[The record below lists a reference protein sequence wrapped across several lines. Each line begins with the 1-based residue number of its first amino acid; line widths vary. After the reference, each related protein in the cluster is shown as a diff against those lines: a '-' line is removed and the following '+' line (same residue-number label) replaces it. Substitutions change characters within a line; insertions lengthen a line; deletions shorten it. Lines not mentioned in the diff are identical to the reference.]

1 MRLRRTAGMDLELG
15 GHSNGEMVMRKKSSI
30 RHAAALAATALA
42 AALIAAPAHA
52 QQPKTQELKVWRH
65 GVVQA
70 KSDAGFV
77 FMASQGGFAEKQ
89 GLKIEMVQFT
99 GDALAL
105 KAMLAGELDSYEGSP
120 GGPMLAAS
128 QGADIKLLGCY
139 WPTLT
144 YGIYAKQ
151 SIATPKDLKGKSMAI
166 SAPGALPDLLARAVL
181 EQNGIAGNE
190 VRFAVMGSDTD
201 RYRAVSVGT
210 VDAAA
215 ASTEFV
221 PIAGASG
228 VKLLVHA
235 HDVVPNYLRFCSYV
249 SGRTLTSKNA
259 EVVSFLAA
267 QIAALRF
274 AMANR
279 DKVIAL
285 ATEITQAKADDPRAA
300 YIFDE
305 VKKYSAID
313 PEMPIPMDKLA
324 WMRELLAKTGNLTK
338 PVDFTKLVD
347 GSVRDK
353 ALAVVGR

>member
-1 MRLRRTAGMDLELG
+1 MTTRRHRLLRRAGMP
-15 GHSNGEMVMRKKSSI
+15 
-30 RHAAALAATALA
+30 AAAMLAALLSGPA
-42 AALIAAPAHA
+42 AA
-52 QQPKTQELKVWRH
+52 QPLKAWRH
-65 GVVQA
+65 GIVQA

-77 FMASQGGFAEKQ
+77 FMASTGGFAEKL

-105 KAMLAGELDSYEGSP
+105 KALLAGELDSYEGSP
-120 GGPMLAAS
+120 GGPMLASS
-128 QGADIKLLGCY
+128 QGADIKLIGCY
-139 WPTLT
+139 WPGVT
-144 YGIYAKQ
+144 YGIYSKS

-181 EQNGIAGNE
+181 EQNHLSPSD

-201 RYRAVSVGT
+201 RYRAVTVGN

-221 PIAGASG
+221 PLAKDAGI
-228 VKLLVHA
+228 KLLVHA
-235 HDVVPNYLRFCSYV
+235 HDAVPNYLRFCSYV
-249 SGRTLTSKNA
+249 NGKTLAQHGTD
-259 EVVSFLAA
+259 VVAFLAA
-267 QIAALRF
+267 EIVALRY

-279 DKVIAL
+279 DKVIEL
-285 ATEITQAKADDPRAA
+285 AQRITEAKPDDPRAA

-313 PEMPIPMDKLA
+313 PEMPIPMEKLA
-324 WMRELLAKTGNLTK
+324 WMRDLLTKTGNLTK
-338 PVDFTKLVD
+338 PVDFAKLVD

>member
-1 MRLRRTAGMDLELG
+1 MKTFIGAAR
-15 GHSNGEMVMRKKSSI
+15 
-30 RHAAALAATALA
+30 AAALAIA
-42 AALIAAPAHA
+42 AAPADA
-52 QQPKTQELKVWRH
+52 QQLKTWRH
-65 GVVQA
+65 GIVQA

-77 FMASQGGFAEKQ
+77 FMAANGGFAEKQ

-105 KAMLAGELDSYEGSP
+105 KALLAGELDSYEGSP

-151 SIATPKDLKGKSMAI
+151 SIATAKDLRGKSMAI

-181 EQNGIAGNE
+181 EQNSVPGNE

-221 PIAGASG
+221 PIAGQSG

-249 SGRTLTSKNA
+249 GARTLTQRNA
-259 EVVSFLAA
+259 EVVAFLAA
-267 QIAALRF
+267 QIAALRY

-279 DKVIAL
+279 DKTIEL
-285 ATEITQAKADDPRAA
+285 ATRITQAKADDPRAA

-313 PEMPIPMDKLA
+313 PEMPIPMDKLT
-324 WMRELLAKTGNLTK
+324 WMRELLTKTGNLTK
-338 PVDFTKLVD
+338 PVDLAKLAD
-347 GSVRDK
+347 GSAREK
-353 ALAVVGR
+353 ALAMAGK

>member
-1 MRLRRTAGMDLELG
+1 
-15 GHSNGEMVMRKKSSI
+15 MRKTSFIGS
-30 RHAAALAATALA
+30 AVALAVALA
-42 AALIAAPAHA
+42 AAPAGA
-52 QQPKTQELKVWRH
+52 QPLKTWKH
-65 GVVQA
+65 GIVQA

-77 FMASQGGFAEKQ
+77 FMVSNGGFAEKQ
-89 GLKIEMVQFT
+89 GLKVEMVQFT

-105 KAMLAGELDSYEGSP
+105 KALLAGELDSYEGSP
-120 GGPMLAAS
+120 GGPMLASS

-139 WPTLT
+139 WPTPT

-151 SIATPKDLKGKSMAI
+151 SIATAKDLRGKSMAI

-181 EQNGIAGNE
+181 EQNGIPGSE

-221 PIAGASG
+221 PIAGAAG

-235 HDVVPNYLRFCSYV
+235 HDAVPNYLRFCSYT
-249 SGRTLTSKNA
+249 SSRTLAQRNA

-274 AMANR
+274 AMTNR
-279 DKVIAL
+279 DKVIEL

-305 VKKYSAID
+305 VKQYAAID

-324 WMRELLAKTGNLTK
+324 WMRELLVKTGNLTK
-338 PVDFTKLVD
+338 PVDLAKLAD
-347 GSVRDK
+347 GSAREK
-353 ALAVVGR
+353 ALALVGK

>member
-1 MRLRRTAGMDLELG
+1 
-15 GHSNGEMVMRKKSSI
+15 MRKTSFI
-30 RHAAALAATALA
+30 CGAVALAVALA
-42 AALIAAPAHA
+42 AAPAGA
-52 QQPKTQELKVWRH
+52 QPLKIWKH
-65 GVVQA
+65 GIVQA

-77 FMASQGGFAEKQ
+77 FMVSNGGFAEKQ
-89 GLKIEMVQFT
+89 GLKVEMVQFT

-105 KAMLAGELDSYEGSP
+105 KALLAGELDSYEGSP
-120 GGPMLAAS
+120 GGPMLASS

-139 WPTLT
+139 WPTPT

-151 SIATPKDLKGKSMAI
+151 SIATAKDLRGKSMAI

-181 EQNGIAGNE
+181 EQNGIPGNE

-221 PIAGASG
+221 PIAGSAG

-235 HDVVPNYLRFCSYV
+235 HDAVPNYLRFCSYT
-249 SGRTLTSKNA
+249 SSRTLTQRNA
-259 EVVSFLAA
+259 EMVSFLAA

-279 DKVIAL
+279 DKVIEL

-305 VKKYSAID
+305 VKTYAAID

-324 WMRELLAKTGNLTK
+324 WMRELLTRTGNLTK
-338 PVDFTKLVD
+338 PVDLAKLAD
-347 GSVRDK
+347 GSAREK
-353 ALAVVGR
+353 ALALVK